1 MLLACLPWLEH
12 RNVLLEQILPGVSLV
27 LLVLAAYSIQQ
38 WDEGDVG
45 AAQNETRR
53 VLAEMNNRIDAERKF
68 LAGRLHDDV
77 NHKLLEAKMYLRK
90 LRPIIEQNVTEPVA
104 ANQAQNI
111 VMNALDLIYETYIE
125 CRDIIKN
132 TRVEII
138 EAIGLLAAITDM
150 VNQYK
155 SALQR
160 PRISFDHNIPIGM
173 APSGDIA
180 INVYRIIQEGLLN
193 TIKHAKAQSVRVRF
207 LFFQKEMMYV
217 LEIKDD
223 GGGMKPTESS
233 GIGMIDMRERAAA
246 IGATLKVLSSPSK
259 GTRLIVKF
267 RADTEAGQ
275 SIMPSLPE
283 SIIPSISH
291 F

>member
-12 RNVLLEQILPGVSLV
+12 RNVLLEQIFPGVSLV

-267 RADTEAGQ
+267 RADTEGGQ